1 MPLKQINA
9 LKTNSS
15 MPAQS
20 DSETSWAVVPQ
31 APLSLGFSRQEC
43 WSGLP
48 FLSPVDL
55 PAPGI
60 EPASPALPGRFFT
73 TSTTWEAHFYLWP
86 IHSSVANSWFNQ

>member
-1 MPLKQINA
+1 MAFSCVFILCVQTLSCVQLYVSPG
-9 LKTNSS
+9 
-15 MPAQS
+15 
-20 DSETSWAVVPQ
+20 AVAHQ
-31 APLSLGFSRQEC
+31 APLSIGFSRQEC